1 MPKTRPYIFE
11 KCYETNVLK
20 QQKGM
25 KGEDVVNGRTLSIAG
40 FFHSIFVG
48 HVDYLTISGK
58 VGIFDFGR
66 PQKWF
71 SIPSSCRKCLQAAS
85 TPKCPGVFDFLK
97 FGPVYNEP

>member
-11 KCYETNVLK
+11 KSYETNVLK

-25 KGEDVVNGRTLSIAG
+25 KGEGVVNGRTLSIAV
-40 FFHSIFVG
+40 FFPQYFVG
-48 HVDYLTISGK
+48 HVTISGK